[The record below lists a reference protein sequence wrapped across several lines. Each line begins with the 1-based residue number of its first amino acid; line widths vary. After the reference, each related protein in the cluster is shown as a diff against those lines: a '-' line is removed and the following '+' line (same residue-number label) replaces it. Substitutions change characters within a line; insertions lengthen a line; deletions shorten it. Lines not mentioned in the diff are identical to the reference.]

1 MYDFETL
8 VDRRGTTSS
17 KWHMIE
23 TDMGPGNE
31 DVIALSVADME
42 FKPAPEIVEAL
53 VHAAQHDIFGY
64 DYATDRSEERRV
76 GKEC

>member
-31 DVIALSVADME
+31 DVIALSRGRYGVQARPRDRGGAGPRR
-42 FKPAPEIVEAL
+42 PA
-53 VHAAQHDIFGY
+53 
-64 DYATDRSEERRV
+64 
-76 GKEC
+76 

>member
-23 TDMGPGNE
+23 TDN
-31 DVIALSVADME
+31 
-42 FKPAPEIVEAL
+42 
-53 VHAAQHDIFGY
+53 
-64 DYATDRSEERRV
+64 DRNRY
-76 GKEC
+76 GAGQ